1 MRRRTVHAAFA
12 VVAAVCGAVAIWNG
26 VQLSRANHINEA
38 IARAAAAPDQSTGR
52 SANQS
57 TTKNSTAIDSHPPD
71 KTAPTTTNASNANPT
86 TNIATV
92 PQAQLAEAIA
102 LAKAGRFNAAVKA
115 YKALLDAPDEVRL
128 PALYDLGNLN
138 MREALKNG
146 QGEAQRALPLIE
158 LAKQSYRDDLR
169 ANPAD
174 WDARYN
180 LERAL
185 WIAPEYDDPL
195 LQRNQAPVHAEQA
208 ISTVQGAKI
217 DLP

>member
-1 MRRRTVHAAFA
+1 MRRRTVHAAFGI
-12 VVAAVCGAVAIWNG
+12 VATVCGAVAVWNG
-26 VQLSRANHINEA
+26 VQLSHANRVNEA
-38 IARAAAAPDQSTGR
+38 IASQ
-52 SANQS
+52 AN
-57 TTKNSTAIDSHPPD
+57 
-71 KTAPTTTNASNANPT
+71 
-86 TNIATV
+86 TNISSV
-92 PQAQLAEAIA
+92 PQAQLAEAIN
-102 LAKAGRFNAAVKA
+102 LAKAGKFNAAVKA

-146 QGEAQRALPLIE
+146 EGEAQRALPLIE
-158 LAKQSYRDDLR
+158 LAKQSYRDNLR

-185 WIAPEYDDPL
+185 WIAPEYDDPI
-195 LQRNQAPVHAEQA
+195 LQRNQAPVHSEQA
-208 ISTVQGAKI
+208 TSTVQGAKI

>member
-1 MRRRTVHAAFA
+1 MRRRTVHTSFGAA
-12 VVAAVCGAVAIWNG
+12 AAACAAIAIWYG
-26 VQLSRANHINEA
+26 VQLTQANRINAA
-38 IARAAAAPDQSTGR
+38 IASANDAPIEAAAISAALSTIPQS
-52 SANQS
+52 
-57 TTKNSTAIDSHPPD
+57 
-71 KTAPTTTNASNANPT
+71 
-86 TNIATV
+86 
-92 PQAQLAEAIA
+92 QLAHAIA
-102 LAKAGRFNAAVKA
+102 LAKAGKFTTALKA

-128 PALYDLGNLN
+128 PALYNLGNLN

-169 ANPAD
+169 SNPAD

-185 WIAPEYDDPL
+185 WLSPEYDDPIL
-195 LQRNQAPVHAEQA
+195 ERNQAPVHSEHAM
-208 ISTVQGAKI
+208 STLQGAKI